1 MLVVVLKDC
10 VTDTNDTAW
19 ASNNSIS
26 LAKSASDIDLAG
38 AHLGEQ
44 RLQGRAVERGAG
56 EAAIVVAVGHK
67 PPALAGLAGGVL
79 DR

>member
-1 MLVVVLKDC
+1 MLRVSHPMLVVVLNDW

-44 RLQGRAVERGAG
+44 RLQGRAV
-56 EAAIVVAVGHK
+56 K
-67 PPALAGLAGGVL
+67 
-79 DR
+79 